1 MSHEGIRIVRE
12 DQARRHDSLYRDLP
26 REAVEPVRVKV
37 HKTEGTGM
45 EIEWKDG
52 HKSSWT
58 FRWLRDAC
66 PCATCVE
73 EREKHGHEPGTPKAG
88 PTTLLPMY
96 QDPPRPITVTPT
108 GRYAISFG
116 WNDGHTSGIYSWD
129 YLRRHC
135 TCTECALNLQG
146 EGASP
151 SV

>member
-12 DQARRHDSLYRDLP
+12 DEARRHDSLYRDLP
-26 REAVEPVRVKV
+26 KEAVEPVRVKV

-73 EREKHGHEPGTPKAG
+73 EREKAGREPGTPKAG
-88 PTTLLPMY
+88 PATLLPMY
-96 QDPPRPITVTPT
+96 QDPPRPVTVTPT
-108 GRYAISFG
+108 GRYAIAFG

-135 TCTECALNLQG
+135 DCTQCRAQFAG
-146 EGASP
+146 
-151 SV
+151 

>member
-12 DQARRHDSLYRDLP
+12 DQAREHDRRYRELP
-26 REAVEPVRVKV
+26 REAVEPARVKV

-52 HKSSWT
+52 HRSSWS

-73 EREKHGHEPGTPKAG
+73 EREQNGREPGSPRPA
-88 PTTLLPMY
+88 PAALLPLY
-96 QDPPRPITVTPT
+96 TEPPRPLTVTPT
-108 GRYAISFG
+108 GRYAIAFG

-129 YLRRHC
+129 FLRRYC
-135 TCTECALNLQG
+135 ICAECASQ
-146 EGASP
+146 